1 MIRLN
6 QLEAQIMTYFRPT
19 FYESEK
25 QYFDELL
32 KKVNEKREKLKK
44 PPMLQ
49 PHFTRAL
56 LQVANKNIED
66 LIDI

>member
-1 MIRLN
+1 
-6 QLEAQIMTYFRPT
+6 MTYFRPT

-25 QYFDELL
+25 EHFDKLL
-32 KKVNEKREKLKK
+32 DKVNEKREKLKK

-56 LQVANKNIED
+56 LQVGNKNIQD
-66 LIDI
+66 LVEI